1 MKIEYGRAWD
11 WAKSLVLQVK
21 VVHHDKWM
29 ADGYGYLSDIIKEH
43 YAPQVTAEI
52 FGKDGDSIRVPLAK
66 QLGEE
71 CEAYLIPLARH
82 KFIDKVGEDWKED
95 ESPENT

>member
-1 MKIEYGRAWD
+1 MIIEYGKFWC
-11 WAKSLVLQVK
+11 WVKSLILQVK

-43 YAPQVTAEI
+43 YAPQLTAEI

-71 CEAYLIPLARH
+71 SEPYLIPLARH
-82 KFIDKVGEDWKED
+82 KFLDKVDKDWED
-95 ESPENT
+95 

>member
-1 MKIEYGRAWD
+1 MKIEYGKAWH

-43 YAPQVTAEI
+43 YAPQLTAEI
-52 FGKDGDSIRVPLAK
+52 FGGDRIQIPLN
-66 QLGEE
+66 QGDESE
-71 CEAYLIPLARH
+71 RDIIPLARH
-82 KFIDKVGEDWKED
+82 KFLDKVDEDWKED